1 MHKISYFIFSLN
13 VFSNLLV
20 ILGSGIF
27 VFTYGPIIYSE
38 IGYRLFKHEN
48 NVEVVMDE
56 SVDLV
61 TDEIKPD
68 DTYSGIEKVKA
79 INDDFA
85 IIIPKI
91 EVNAPIVEDVSV
103 ANSDQYMAALR
114 EGVAHAKGTTLPGD
128 EGNMFLFAHSSINFW
143 QLGPYATVFNLLNKL
158 KPEDLVFVVKDSKTY
173 IYKVKSTR
181 IVAGWNTDPFYEE
194 HEGSVL
200 TLITCYPPGTTVN
213 RFVVTAVYIG
223 IQD

>member
-13 VFSNLLV
+13 VFSNLLM

-56 SVDLV
+56 SADPV

-91 EVNAPIVEDVSV
+91 V
-103 ANSDQYMAALR
+103 
-114 EGVAHAKGTTLPGD
+114 
-128 EGNMFLFAHSSINFW
+128 
-143 QLGPYATVFNLLNKL
+143 LG
-158 KPEDLVFVVKDSKTY
+158 
-173 IYKVKSTR
+173 
-181 IVAGWNTDPFYEE
+181 
-194 HEGSVL
+194 
-200 TLITCYPPGTTVN
+200 
-213 RFVVTAVYIG
+213 
-223 IQD
+223 